1 MAIDKING
9 IAFTNVANLDGVA
22 KASIAK
28 LNGQDAP
35 SSAPAIVT
43 SGLILQ
49 YDFSNTS
56 CYSGSGT
63 SVNDLQSTYDTTL
76 HNSVGFT
83 SSDGGALQFDGTDD
97 YGLVDMD
104 DVYTHMGEFT
114 ISYWIKHTM
123 TGYATVFGVASG
135 DTGAANYYSEA
146 LTVLLNN
153 NGTSAQSG
161 HTRLFLRDEGP
172 YGNGSNLRTM
182 IAGFP
187 CGSNDG
193 NWHNVSISYINSSYP
208 VMTAYVDGVSKTV
221 SYRQGNRQQL
231 RLNYVNNPS
240 ERNPAI
246 GAANARDDTIS
257 TFLEGDIGAFFFYD
271 KVLSSTEVTQNYNAT
286 KSRFGL

>member
-1 MAIDKING
+1 MNFFQAVS
-9 IAFTNVANLDGVA
+9 AA
-22 KASIAK
+22 KAQSAV
-28 LNGQDAP
+28 P
-35 SSAPAIVT
+35 SIVT

-76 HNSVGFT
+76 YNGVGFT

-123 TGYATVFGVASG
+123 TGYGTVFGLASG
-135 DTGAANYYSEA
+135 DTGASNYYSEA
-146 LTVLLNN
+146 LSLLLNN

-161 HTRLFLRDEGP
+161 YTRLFLRDEGP
-172 YGNGSNLRTM
+172 WGNGGGLNTM

-193 NWHNVSISYINSSYP
+193 NWHNVSISYINSSTP
-208 VMTAYVDGVSKTV
+208 VLTAYVDGVSKTV
-221 SYRQGNRQQL
+221 SYRSGSRDQINL
-231 RLNYVNNPS
+231 SYVNNPS
-240 ERNPAI
+240 ERKPAL
-246 GAANARDDTIS
+246 GAGHGRDDTVG
-257 TFLEGDIGAFFFYD
+257 TFLDGDMGAFFFYD

>member
-1 MAIDKING
+1 MNFYQAVS
-9 IAFTNVANLDGVA
+9 AA
-22 KASIAK
+22 KA
-28 LNGQDAP
+28 QTAP
-35 SSAPAIVT
+35 PAIVT

-76 HNSVGFT
+76 YNTVGFT
-83 SSDGGALQFDGTDD
+83 SSDGGALQFDGSDD

-123 TGYATVFGVASG
+123 TGYGTVFGLASG
-135 DTGAANYYSEA
+135 NTGASNYYSEA
-146 LTVLLNN
+146 FTVLLNH

-161 HTRLFLRDEGP
+161 YTRLFLRDEGP
-172 YGNGSNLRTM
+172 YGNGAGLNTM

-193 NWHNVSISYINSSYP
+193 NWHNVSISYINSLTP

-221 SYRQGNRQQL
+221 SYRSGNRDRIIL
-231 RLNYVNNPS
+231 SNVNNPS
-240 ERNPAI
+240 ERKPTL
-246 GAANARDDTIS
+246 GAAHSRNDTVG
-257 TFLEGDIGAFFFYD
+257 TFLDGDMGAFFFYD